1 MAIASPKMSYR
12 ELAQWAKMTFKLHS
26 TPNKSMVSRT
36 LKARSRLLEDAAD
49 HADRK
54 KAPTHGQLLL
64 DHNVVDFIMLAE
76 LQGIALSGDLIV
88 YHAKKLG
95 RKLGIQRA
103 QQPRF
108 GRSWLR
114 CLQERYGFRWRH
126 AFSEASSVDLD
137 GIQEELDALKAVI
150 RQYSPSNVFNMD
162 ESAFF
167 YNAAPRGSICKNTA
181 PALKQNKARVTMAC
195 CANVDGTEKLPL
207 LFLGTAAKP
216 RWYAKKPADMRY
228 AGTERSG

>member
-12 ELAQWAKMTFKLHS
+12 ELTQWAKMTFKLHS

-54 KAPTHGQLLL
+54 KAPTHGKLLL

-88 YHAKKLG
+88 YHAKKPG
-95 RKLGIQRA
+95 RKLGIQRV

-114 CLQERYGFRWRH
+114 CLQERYGFWWRR
-126 AFSEASSVDLD
+126 AFGEASSVDLD

-162 ESAFF
+162 ESVFF
-167 YNAAPRGSICKNTA
+167 ITQHVV
-181 PALKQNKARVTMAC
+181 ALFARI
-195 CANVDGTEKLPL
+195 P
-207 LFLGTAAKP
+207 P
-216 RWYAKKPADMRY
+216 PH
-228 AGTERSG
+228 